1 MTSDARPMPPS
12 RHTARRAADRGEVIP
27 ARMFR
32 DERNFSNYAYP
43 ESREDRGHR
52 RARNLADERMAR
64 EAWYLNERKFTDA
77 IAGLVVR

>member
-1 MTSDARPMPPS
+1 MNGPF
-12 RHTARRAADRGEVIP
+12 RRRRG
-27 ARMFR
+27 
-32 DERNFSNYAYP
+32 NSNKYFQRTIGIAGNSYG

-52 RARNLADERMAR
+52 RARNLADERMVR

>member
-1 MTSDARPMPPS
+1 
-12 RHTARRAADRGEVIP
+12 
-27 ARMFR
+27 MFR

-77 IAGLVVR
+77 IAGLAVR